1 MEDAK
6 KVLEVLVAKNFSKY
20 ALPCVAIYPDVDFK
34 TGHYRGFKVACPDGP
49 IKDYFNQQ
57 DTKNIFFD
65 LLRDATID
73 AIAKKNRKI
82 NGEDVQASSSVVKAI
97 DVTRPLR
104 PIWSLTL
111 KELET
116 FFSNFK
122 TEIAKDDGVKLK
134 PKWPK
139 IIDNETVVHPARI
152 PTFDDVVESI
162 LPSSL

>member
-1 MEDAK
+1 MYYE
-6 KVLEVLVAKNFSKY
+6 
-20 ALPCVAIYPDVDFK
+20 FK
-34 TGHYRGFKVACPDGP
+34 TGYYRGFKVACPDGP

-97 DVTRPLR
+97 GVTRPLR

-111 KELET
+111 KELVS
-116 FFSNFK
+116 FFY
-122 TEIAKDDGVKLK
+122 
-134 PKWPK
+134 
-139 IIDNETVVHPARI
+139 
-152 PTFDDVVESI
+152 
-162 LPSSL
+162 

>member
-1 MEDAK
+1 MST
-6 KVLEVLVAKNFSKY
+6 L
-20 ALPCVAIYPDVDFK
+20 AI
-34 TGHYRGFKVACPDGP
+34 G
-49 IKDYFNQQ
+49 
-57 DTKNIFFD
+57 
-65 LLRDATID
+65 
-73 AIAKKNRKI
+73 
-82 NGEDVQASSSVVKAI
+82 
-97 DVTRPLR
+97 VTRPLR

-134 PKWPK
+134 PKLPK

-162 LPSSL
+162 LPSSLYIPYQRFPLGNLH